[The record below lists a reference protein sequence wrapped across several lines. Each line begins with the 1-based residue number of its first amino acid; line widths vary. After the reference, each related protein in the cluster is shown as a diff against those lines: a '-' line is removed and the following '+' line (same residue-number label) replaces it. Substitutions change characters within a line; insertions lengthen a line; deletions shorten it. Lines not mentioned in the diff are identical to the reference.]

1 MTTSHAITATQKT
14 TDSPSVKLLCNGYG
28 ANLNIILAS
37 TGTAKAVSKVIPEL
51 NGKLT
56 GMATPNTSVEGLT
69 CHLRKYQYDDIK
81 KVVKPIILTFQG
93 LLNDILGYTKNQ
105 DVSCDFNSNTH
116 SPTFDAEA
124 GITLNYHFIK
134 LISGK
139 DNDITG

>member
-1 MTTSHAITATQKT
+1 
-14 TDSPSVKLLCNGYG
+14 LCNGYG

-81 KVVKPIILTFQG
+81 KVVKPIILATQEDRDQEDCSPKPALGKGFVRLYLKKKKQKKTHHKKG
-93 LLNDILGYTKNQ
+93 LVERATQVVEHLPTKCKAL
-105 DVSCDFNSNTH
+105 SSNP
-116 SPTFDAEA
+116 SAAKNE
-124 GITLNYHFIK
+124 
-134 LISGK
+134 
-139 DNDITG
+139 